1 MARGIADGSRGAPLA
16 PPPGLRY
23 LRSEP
28 RRPPARLSF
37 PDSSVRLAVKTDDL
51 DYELPDE
58 LIAQAPLE
66 RRDGARLLV
75 VDAAHDAPGALRD
88 ARITDLPELLP
99 PSLIVVN
106 DTRVMPARLFG
117 KKPTGGAVELLL
129 IERLSAPGDTARE
142 RWHAMGRASKGLKPG
157 TTVTLGEAGALEA
170 EVLAK
175 RDDGTLEVALSAAGG
190 SVADAIEA
198 AGEMPLPP
206 YIRRDAEASDR
217 ERYQTIF
224 AREPGA
230 VAAPTAGLHFSPTLV
245 EAMEAAG
252 HRFARVTLHVGP
264 GTFRPVKHDDL
275 DAHPMHEERYAVS
288 EATAAAIAAA
298 RDEGRPILA
307 VGTTVVRTL
316 ESAAIAGRRVRAG
329 SGRTD
334 LFIKPPYRAKVVD
347 HVLTNFHLP
356 RSTLLALVMALA
368 GVETTRRAY
377 AHAVATAYRFF
388 SYGDAMLLRGVSEA
402 SR

>member
-1 MARGIADGSRGAPLA
+1 M
-16 PPPGLRY
+16 
-23 LRSEP
+23 
-28 RRPPARLSF
+28 
-37 PDSSVRLAVKTDDL
+37 
-51 DYELPDE
+51 
-58 LIAQAPLE
+58 
-66 RRDGARLLV
+66 
-75 VDAAHDAPGALRD
+75 
-88 ARITDLPELLP
+88 
-99 PSLIVVN
+99 
-106 DTRVMPARLFG
+106 
-117 KKPTGGAVELLL
+117 
-129 IERLSAPGDTARE
+129 
-142 RWHAMGRASKGLKPG
+142 
-157 TTVTLGEAGALEA
+157 
-170 EVLAK
+170 
-175 RDDGTLEVALSAAGG
+175 
-190 SVADAIEA
+190 
-198 AGEMPLPP
+198 
-206 YIRRDAEASDR
+206 
-217 ERYQTIF
+217 
-224 AREPGA
+224 
-230 VAAPTAGLHFSPTLV
+230 
-245 EAMEAAG
+245 
-252 HRFARVTLHVGP
+252 
-264 GTFRPVKHDDL
+264 
-275 DAHPMHEERYAVS
+275 S